1 MSAQQPTERPQPP
14 KSEGYRHGGTATPS
28 SNLKPT
34 ITMSMSPHYTLPTS
48 KAGTPLNSAPGTPV
62 SGTLPSLSSLSSLS
76 VSGGYPVPP
85 RGPIRMLSEHAVS
98 DTPLTSDPYGGASSA
113 SASGG
118 DYMSYRRPT
127 NAQSQLP
134 TAELR
139 SNLAATATATSATAA
154 MGASGAGAWGS
165 SRGIIGGSGPANPR
179 EARETQYV
187 SLSGSRNNSSTALN
201 GMVSSRGH
209 PLAKGENMQQQ
220 GEVKTEGEQ
229 MAPYGEGEVAR
240 AVEGQARK
248 RNTNTN
254 TKRRESMAQGEEQGK
269 RPNLSLAQ
277 LGEGGEGEGEG
288 EKEGEKEGEAG
299 SDHHGRER
307 MGSASQREASGERHG
322 RVRGEV
328 SLEPSEADLERKKM
342 QQSWKREEIKQARK
356 AGKDVD
362 GTSGLS
368 GRQPRPE
375 V

>member
-14 KSEGYRHGGTATPS
+14 KTEGYRHGTAAPS

-34 ITMSMSPHYTLPTS
+34 ITMSSMSPHYTLPTS
-48 KAGTPLNSAPGTPV
+48 KAGTPLNSAPGTP
-62 SGTLPSLSSLSSLS
+62 TANLSSLSLS
-76 VSGGYPVPP
+76 TATGYPLPVPP

-98 DTPLTSDPYGGASSA
+98 DTPLTSDPYGTPSA
-113 SASGG
+113 AGG
-118 DYMSYRRPT
+118 PPQDYLSYRRPT

-134 TAELR
+134 TTELR
-139 SNLAATATATSATAA
+139 SNLAATAATAA

-165 SRGIIGGSGPANPR
+165 SRGILGGSGPANPR

-187 SLSGSRNNSSTALN
+187 SASLSAAGSRNNSSTALS
-201 GMVSSRGH
+201 GMVSGHTTGRGH
-209 PLAKGENMQQQ
+209 PLARENLQS
-220 GEVKTEGEQ
+220 EAKTEGEQ

-248 RNTNTN
+248 RNT
-254 TKRRESMAQGEEQGK
+254 KRRESMAQGK
-269 RPNLSLAQ
+269 KPNLSLAQ
-277 LGEGGEGEGEG
+277 LGEGQGQGEG
-288 EKEGEKEGEAG
+288 EKEGEGEGE
-299 SDHHGRER
+299 SDHHGRRER

>member
-34 ITMSMSPHYTLPTS
+34 ITMSSMSPHYTLPTS

-62 SGTLPSLSSLSSLS
+62 SGVLPSLSSLS
-76 VSGGYPVPP
+76 VSGGYPPVPP

-98 DTPLTSDPYGGASSA
+98 DTPLTSDPYGTPSA
-113 SASGG
+113 ASGG

-139 SNLAATATATSATAA
+139 SNLVATAAAAA

-187 SLSGSRNNSSTALN
+187 PASLSAAGSRNNSSTALS
-201 GMVSSRGH
+201 GMVAGSAAASRGH
-209 PLAKGENMQQQ
+209 PLARENLQS
-220 GEVKTEGEQ
+220 EAKTEGEQ

-240 AVEGQARK
+240 AVQGQASK
-248 RNTNTN
+248 RN
-254 TKRRESMAQGEEQGK
+254 TKRRESMAQGQK
-269 RPNLSLAQ
+269 PNLSLAQ
-277 LGEGGEGEGEG
+277 LGEGEGEE
-288 EKEGEKEGEAG
+288 EKKRE
-299 SDHHGRER
+299 SDHHGRRER

-368 GRQPRPE
+368 ERQPRPE

>member
-14 KSEGYRHGGTATPS
+14 KSEGYRHGGTAPS
-28 SNLKPT
+28 SKPT

-62 SGTLPSLSSLSSLS
+62 RGTLPSLSSLSSLS
-76 VSGGYPVPP
+76 VSGGYPFPP

-98 DTPLTSDPYGGASSA
+98 DTPLTSDPYGAPSA

-118 DYMSYRRPT
+118 DYMSYRHPT

-139 SNLAATATATSATAA
+139 SNLAATAATSTAAAMGTAA

-187 SLSGSRNNSSTALN
+187 SLSGSRNNSSTALS
-201 GMVSSRGH
+201 GMVGSSSRSH
-209 PLAKGENMQQQ
+209 PLARGENLQQQ
-220 GEVKTEGEQ
+220 SEVHHTEGEQ

-240 AVEGQARK
+240 AVEGAQAQARK
-248 RNTNTN
+248 RNTN
-254 TKRRESMAQGEEQGK
+254 TKRRESMAQGGK
-269 RPNLSLAQ
+269 KPNLSLAH
-277 LGEGGEGEGEG
+277 LGEGGEGEGG
-288 EKEGEKEGEAG
+288 KEGQGEAG

-328 SLEPSEADLERKKM
+328 SLEPSEADLER
-342 QQSWKREEIKQARK
+342 
-356 AGKDVD
+356 
-362 GTSGLS
+362 
-368 GRQPRPE
+368 
-375 V
+375 